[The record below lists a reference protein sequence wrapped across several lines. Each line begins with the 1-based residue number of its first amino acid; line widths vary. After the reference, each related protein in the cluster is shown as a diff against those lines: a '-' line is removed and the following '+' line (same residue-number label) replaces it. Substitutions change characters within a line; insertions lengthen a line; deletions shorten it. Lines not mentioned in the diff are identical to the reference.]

1 MAAYNVEIW
10 SAHTLTASNGREY
23 YIAAGTTA
31 DDIGSP
37 FMVAGSKYY
46 IYWDEAIPNKYSTIL
61 ASTWNAQ
68 VPTGKHVIASVT
80 GQASTA
86 TTPVT
91 SLEHDPSVVP
101 GAQAINISNVTNQD
115 SVTAAEISSIG
126 TSVTTGG
133 GSHPRLKFYTG
144 GADAANGAHW
154 LRGFTSNSTSD
165 TTGIWY
171 ELANS
176 SQAVNYYNGAATSLL
191 LSAQTAT
198 GLRFYDGT
206 AGAASDATTIA
217 AYSGTG
223 IKFYNDS
230 GLGDANLLMNIMHG
244 GGIRF
249 YDGDGG
255 NITLRIGQT
264 AAHAITFY
272 DGTTTDL
279 GGANTV
285 AIYGTTIGGTGATTS
300 GTSLRFYNASGQ
312 GGADAN
318 KTVEFVGNGDGNEN
332 GMYVMGSTAS
342 DADLSTIGTKGD
354 SLIKFEKGTSYIGNA
369 QAGSY
374 DLNKYGYL
382 GVYSYSSDNYLALAA
397 QTGTD
402 LYLKTPEDL
411 WLEADQIVSVGDG
424 SNTAPAYS
432 FATNK
437 GTGLYYYASGANSF
451 VTITADGDPS
461 AYFGEGGA
469 GIFFYETLWG
479 EYLVARTNNTCDLGA
494 ASYKWRDA
502 YVQCSTTTAGT
513 DLVVTAGG
521 LIARKSSSIQYKDNV
536 KTLEFDSSKLND
548 LRPVSYNY
556 KFENAPDIGLVA
568 EEVHEILPE
577 LINYNEEGAPESVKY
592 HSLTVMLLDEVRKL
606 KSELKVLKE
615 KD

>member
-1 MAAYNVEIW
+1 MAAYNVETW

-23 YIAAGTTA
+23 FIAAGTTA

-46 IYWDEAIPNKYSTIL
+46 IYWDEDNPNKYSTIL
-61 ASTWNAQ
+61 ATSWQ
-68 VPTGKHVIASVT
+68 DQIPTGKHVIASVT
-80 GQASTA
+80 GQSSTA

-101 GAQAINISNVTNQD
+101 GPQAINISTVSNQD
-115 SVTAAEISSIG
+115 SVTAAEISSVG

-165 TTGIWY
+165 TTGKWY

-176 SQAVNYYNGAATSLL
+176 SQSVNYYNGAATSLL
-191 LSAQTAT
+191 LSSQTAT
-198 GLRFYDGT
+198 GLKFYDGT
-206 AGAASDATTIA
+206 AATASDATTIA

-230 GLGDANLLMNIMHG
+230 GLGDSNLLMNIMHG

-264 AAHAITFY
+264 AASAITFY

-285 AIYGTTIGGTGATTS
+285 AIYGTTISGTGATTT
-300 GTSLRFYNASGQ
+300 GTSLRFYNGSGQ
-312 GGADAN
+312 GGSDAN
-318 KTVEFVGNGDGNEN
+318 KTLEIVGNGDGNEN
-332 GMYVMGSTAS
+332 GLYIMGSTAT
-342 DADLSTIGTKGD
+342 DADLSAIGTKGD

-382 GVYSYSSDNYLALAA
+382 GVYSYSSDNYLSLAA

-402 LYLKTPEDL
+402 LYLHTPEDL
-411 WLEADQIVSVGDG
+411 WIVADQIKAPDGAVG
-424 SNTAPAYS
+424 APIYS
-432 FATNK
+432 FSSDPN
-437 GTGLYYYASGANSF
+437 TGVYQYADDQIGFA
-451 VTITADGDPS
+451 AGGG
-461 AYFGEGGA
+461 AYF
-469 GIFFYETLWG
+469 
-479 EYLVARTNNTCDLGA
+479 
-494 ASYKWRDA
+494 
-502 YVQCSTTTAGT
+502 
-513 DLVVTAGG
+513 VVTTSGPYAVLAVGSG
-521 LIARKSSSIQYKDNV
+521 TPVEISGSGQLLKDTSSIRYKDNV
-536 KTLEFDSSKLND
+536 QDLVVDSSQID
-548 LRPVSYNY
+548 QLRPV
-556 KFENAPDIGLVA
+556 KFKFKGQDRLQTGLIA
-568 EEVHEILPE
+568 EEVNEIYPE
-577 LINYNEEGAPESVKY
+577 LINYDTEGRPESIKY
-592 HSLTVMLLDEVRKL
+592 NGLSVMLLAEVKKL
-606 KSELKVLKE
+606 QQELKKLKE
-615 KD
+615 KQ

>member
-1 MAAYNVEIW
+1 MAAYNVEVW
-10 SAHTLTASNGREY
+10 VAHTLTASNGREY
-23 YIAAGTTA
+23 YIAAGSTA

-37 FMVAGSKYY
+37 FMVAGTKYY

-61 ASTWNAQ
+61 ASTWNDQ

-80 GQASTA
+80 GQSSTA
-86 TTPVT
+86 ITPVT

-115 SVTAAEISSIG
+115 SVTAAEISSVG

-165 TTGIWY
+165 TTGKWY

-176 SQAVNYYNGAATSLL
+176 GQAVNYYNGAATSLL

-198 GLRFYDGT
+198 GLKFYDGT
-206 AGAASDATTIA
+206 AATASDATTIA
-217 AYSGTG
+217 AYSGSG
-223 IKFYNDS
+223 IEFYNDS
-230 GLGDANLLMNIMHG
+230 GVGDANRFMSIEHG

-249 YDGDGG
+249 YDGENGY
-255 NITLRIGQT
+255 ITLRIGQY
-264 AAHAITFY
+264 ASHAITFY

-285 AIYGTTIGGTGATTS
+285 AIYGTTISGTGATTT

-312 GGADAN
+312 GGSDAN
-318 KTVEFVGNGDGNEN
+318 KTIEIVGNGDGNEN

-411 WLEADQIVSVGDG
+411 YIDVDQIKSAAGAVG
-424 SNTAPAYS
+424 TPMYS
-432 FATNK
+432 F
-437 GTGLYYYASGANSF
+437 S
-451 VTITADGDPS
+451 GDPDTGMYSYS
-461 AYFGEGGA
+461 ADNIGF
-469 GIFFYETLWG
+469 
-479 EYLVARTNNTCDLGA
+479 A
-494 ASYKWRDA
+494 A
-502 YVQCSTTTAGT
+502 AGT
-513 DLVVTAGG
+513 ARAIIHSGGLSVTATVAAAVDLNINASNG
-521 LIARKSSSIQYKDNV
+521 LVTKVTSSRRYKDNIADLDIN
-536 KTLEFDSSKLND
+536 TENIYG
-548 LRPVSYNY
+548 LRPVSFDWKSNGESD
-556 KFENAPDIGLVA
+556 FGLIA
-568 EEVHEILPE
+568 EEVHDILPE
-577 LINYNEEGAPESVKY
+577 LVVYKDGDIPEAVKY
-592 HSLTVMLLDEVRKL
+592 KQLSVLMLE
-606 KSELKVLKE
+606 ELKKLRAEVKELKE
-615 KD
+615 KN

>member
-1 MAAYNVEIW
+1 MAAYNIETW
-10 SAHTLTASNGREY
+10 TAHTLTASNGREY
-23 YIAAGTTA
+23 FIEAGTTA
-31 DDIGSP
+31 DDVGSP
-37 FMVAGSKYY
+37 YMVAGSKYH
-46 IYWDEAIPNKYSTIL
+46 IYWEEATPNKYSTIL
-61 ASTWNAQ
+61 TSSWDGE
-68 VPTGKHVIASVT
+68 VPTGKHVIATVT

-86 TTPVT
+86 ITPVT
-91 SLEHDPSVVP
+91 SLEFNPQVVP
-101 GAQAINISNVTNQD
+101 GQQAINISTITNQD

-154 LRGFTSNSTSD
+154 LRGFTSYSTTD

-206 AGAASDATTIA
+206 AAAASDATTIA

-285 AIYGTTIGGTGATTS
+285 AIYGTTISGTGSTTT

-312 GGADAN
+312 GASDAN
-318 KTVEFVGNGDGNEN
+318 KTVEFVGNGDANEN
-332 GMYVMGSTAS
+332 GMYVFGSTAS

-411 WLEADQIVSVGDG
+411 YIDVDQIKSAAGAVG
-424 SNTAPAYS
+424 TPMYS
-432 FATNK
+432 F
-437 GTGLYYYASGANSF
+437 SGDPNSGMYSF
-451 VTITADGDPS
+451 SADNIGFAAGGVARAIVHGGGISITAGVASDIELNINSSNG
-461 AYFGEGGA
+461 
-469 GIFFYETLWG
+469 
-479 EYLVARTNNTCDLGA
+479 LVT
-494 ASYKWRDA
+494 K
-502 YVQCSTTTAGT
+502 V
-513 DLVVTAGG
+513 
-521 LIARKSSSIQYKDNV
+521 SSSRRYKDNIADLDIN
-536 KTLEFDSSKLND
+536 TENIYD
-548 LRPVSYNY
+548 LRPVSFDWKSNG
-556 KFENAPDIGLVA
+556 KSDFGFIA

-577 LINYNEEGAPESVKY
+577 LVVYKDGDIPEAVKY
-592 HSLTVMLLDEVRKL
+592 KQLSILMLE
-606 KSELKVLKE
+606 ELKKLRAEIKELKE
-615 KD
+615 KN